1 MLQPADQLAGHLADE
16 DSLTAF
22 LTATG
27 CPPALIETH
36 VSRLLVQTDAGENA
50 LTVLVDR
57 QADIENEIDQ
67 RLAPLNGA
75 LLLISLTGFASLDGA
90 RTQITY
96 TASLT
101 VQQVLRP
108 GEMDFATL
116 LQSIVRA
123 TRGYK
128 PATGNTYGDKFHVG
142 VGGEAGVGTTGQ
154 TAVVVYEFP
163 LTIDWPN
170 Q

>member
-1 MLQPADQLAGHLADE
+1 MLQPADQLAAHLASE
-16 DSLTAF
+16 ASLTAF
-22 LTATG
+22 LTETA
-27 CPPALIETH
+27 CPTALIETH
-36 VSRLLVQTDAGENA
+36 VSRLLLQTDAGDNA

-57 QADIENEIDQ
+57 QADVENEIDQ

-75 LLLISLTGFASLDGA
+75 LLLISLTGFNPLDCA
-90 RTQITY
+90 RTEITY

-108 GEMDFATL
+108 DELDFATL
-116 LQSIVRA
+116 LQAIVRA
-123 TRGYK
+123 THGYK
-128 PATGNTYGDKFHVG
+128 PPTANTYGDKLRVG
-142 VGGEAGVGTTGQ
+142 RGGEAGVGTTGQ

-163 LTIDWPN
+163 LTIDWQN